1 MIETNGLNGWNRLIT
16 CETINP
22 EPNQHSICSTKNEA
36 EDRKQMRV
44 LNLKKKLKTVIFPKK
59 KLKTKEKGLSF
70 PFIEKEWKKM
80 LNEWNLNTDY
90 RRMWN
95 ATFIYKKKLI
105 KKKKWMIEQFNG
117 NNWNWSK
124 SWTWQ

>member
-1 MIETNGLNGWNRLIT
+1 
-16 CETINP
+16 
-22 EPNQHSICSTKNEA
+22 
-36 EDRKQMRV
+36 MRV

-59 KLKTKEKGLSF
+59 KTEDEGEWEEILI
-70 PFIEKEWKKM
+70 FIEKEWKKM

-105 KKKKWMIEQFNG
+105 KIKKWMIEQFNG